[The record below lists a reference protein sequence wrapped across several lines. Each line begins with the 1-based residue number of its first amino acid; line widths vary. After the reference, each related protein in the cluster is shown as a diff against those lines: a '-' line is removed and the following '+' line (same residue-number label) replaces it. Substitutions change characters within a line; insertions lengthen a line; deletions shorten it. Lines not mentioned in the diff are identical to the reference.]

1 MEIYQIIEYVV
12 IGGIIIL
19 QIFVF
24 LKILGKMNF
33 LKNAIPDGSK
43 FKLIKGYLP
52 DDANAYT
59 INSVIDFFNQH
70 YQEGHFGKAEIWE
83 EAGDKISGKMSLIQT
98 MTDSPFINKLI
109 FNLNTYLIKNKG
121 AAADFHLIKDLVE
134 RNVELEEQEIEVMTP
149 IPLYLGLGGTMFGI
163 IIGLFGMPSVSGELA
178 STATELGIDSLIN
191 GVKIAMIASF
201 VGLGLTTYSSWR
213 FRVIKTEIENR
224 KNGFYTFIQSQ
235 LLPVLSKSIQSATQA
250 LQNDFIK
257 FNDIF
262 SKNIKEFKKVV
273 GNNFKSFQLQN
284 ATLEKLEN
292 IDLNKLA
299 SANVMTF
306 QQMQQSMQDLEK
318 LGTYILTMRQFIDN
332 TVTLSDRV
340 NGVLDRTNQ
349 IEIVANEVR
358 NVFDEHRKLQSFLVT
373 HFDELERKGD
383 MLQVVLDKFDD
394 RIKGIAADASV
405 KGNHVAEQFQDYT
418 TQSINVVKEKL
429 IKQYNELEKITL
441 QNPQHLQKLDHLE
454 KVDKNLE
461 QYLKKADT
469 IQNKMIKRLESIEKN
484 TLSTSRKVGTG
495 SSNVSNSDNISS
507 GSFYDLLPVSLQK
520 LTPYI
525 DFGYSL
531 IKFTAVVLIIIVFIQ
546 MLLS

>member
-1 MEIYQIIEYVV
+1 MKIYQIIEYAV
-12 IGGIIIL
+12 IGSIIVL
-19 QIFVF
+19 QLFVF
-24 LKILGKMNF
+24 LQILRKMKF
-33 LKNAIPDGSK
+33 LRNAIPNSSK
-43 FKLIKGYLP
+43 FKLVRGYLP
-52 DDANAYT
+52 VDAECYT
-59 INSVIDFFNQH
+59 INGVIEFFEHH
-70 YQEGHFGKAEIWE
+70 YQEGHFGKAAIWE
-83 EAGDKISGKMSLIQT
+83 EVGERISGKMSLIQT
-98 MTDSPFINKLI
+98 TVDESFINKVI

-134 RNVELEEQEIEVMTP
+134 RNVELEEQEIEVLTP

-201 VGLGLTTYSSWR
+201 TGLVFTTYSSWK
-213 FRVIKTEIENR
+213 FKVIKTDIENR
-224 KNGFYTFIQSQ
+224 KNDFYTFIQSQ

-250 LQNDFIK
+250 LQNDFTK

-284 ATLEKLEN
+284 ETLKKLEN

-306 QQMQQSMQDLEK
+306 QQLQQSMQDLEK

-349 IEIVANEVR
+349 IELVANEVR
-358 NVFDEHRKLQSFLVT
+358 NVFDEHRKLQSFLVA

-441 QNPQHLQKLDHLE
+441 QNPQHFTKLEHLE

-461 QYLKKADT
+461 QYLKNAET
-469 IQNKMIKRLESIEKN
+469 IQKKMIKRLESIEKN

-495 SSNVSNSDNISS
+495 GSSNGETNSSV
-507 GSFYDLLPVSLQK
+507 GFYDLLPLSIQRF
-520 LTPYI
+520 TPYI
-525 DFGYSL
+525 DLGYSF
-531 IKFTAVVLIIIVFIQ
+531 IKFAAVVLIIIVFLQ